1 VKTLLNWR
9 HPAAPKNIVTWIE
22 SHDTYANHG
31 ESAKLTHAQLRAGW
45 AVIAARSGGTP
56 LFFSR
61 PQGPEATQFPG
72 VSKIGDV
79 GNSEFKHPEVAAV
92 NKFRTAMQ
100 GLDETLINPD
110 DTGILIVKRGD
121 KGAVIINVKQSG
133 KAKITFELNLPD
145 GVYKDKANKIRY
157 TVKNGI
163 VSVSVP
169 SKKIAVIY

>member
-1 VKTLLNWR
+1 MGFVRNVKEFFCITRSFWD
-9 HPAAPKNIVTWIE
+9 
-22 SHDTYANHG
+22 S
-31 ESAKLTHAQLRAGW
+31 
-45 AVIAARSGGTP
+45 SGGTP

-72 VSKIGDV
+72 VSKISDV

-92 NKFRTAMQ
+92 NKFRTAMH

-163 VSVSVP
+163 VSISVP